1 MTGPPAPR
9 ALPRTSAPVFIGVVY
24 ALGLCAGCNLLP
36 ASERPG
42 DGFGLVVTQV
52 PATDNAR
59 GDRLSLNERYPT
71 GSRIILVPAD
81 GDIDDARILSGDLA
95 AAGAPDVAPAA
106 DSILFMG
113 RRTADSAWAIFV
125 VATRGSR
132 PRKIVTW
139 DRDCADPAHLAGD
152 RLVFTCADGS
162 EGRPVDSAPSFSLYV
177 ADRSTSE
184 IERITFGPGSAF
196 DPTPLQDGRILFS
209 MSRKPVSGRREAAST
224 ALFTINPDGSL
235 LEPFHGSHL
244 EPGFR
249 LRSRQTPDGGAIFVA
264 ADEAWSDPR
273 VETLDARHP
282 QAPGTRLRMALP
294 IGYAGTSGASVIPG
308 AAEPLPDGGT
318 VVAARPYRTTDEG
331 MDGSW
336 GIFLLPFGE
345 QRLEPLLDTPDW
357 DEVEAIPLIPT
368 PAPKGRPSAL
378 DHNLSTGM
386 LLCYDALRSDG
397 TVGPAPGAPRPARVG
412 VQTLESSAVD
422 LGSSAIEADGSFFL
436 EVPADVPI
444 RVRTFDV
451 DGVEIATSGW
461 FWVRPGEVR
470 ACFGCHES
478 REMAPVNRYIEAI
491 AAPPVQVGPTGR
503 NETR

>member
-9 ALPRTSAPVFIGVVY
+9 ALPRTSGSVLVSVFY
-24 ALGLCAGCNLLP
+24 ALGLCAGCSPLP

-52 PATDNAR
+52 PAADHAP
-59 GDRLSLNERYPT
+59 GDRLSLNERYPA
-71 GSRIILVPAD
+71 GSRIILVPA
-81 GDIDDARILSGDLA
+81 GGGVDDARILSGDLA
-95 AAGAPDVAPAA
+95 AAGAPDLAPAA
-106 DSILFMG
+106 DSIVFMG

-132 PRKIVTW
+132 PRQIVTL

-152 RLVFTCADGS
+152 RLVFTCADGP
-162 EGRPVDSAPSFSLYV
+162 EGRAADGAESFSLYV

-209 MSRKPVSGRREAAST
+209 MSRKSVSGRREAANT

-244 EPGFR
+244 APAFR
-249 LRSRQTPDGGAIFVA
+249 LRSRQTPDGGAIFVV
-264 ADEAWSDPR
+264 ADGAWSDAR
-273 VETLDARHP
+273 VETLDPRHP
-282 QAPGTRLRMALP
+282 QAPGTPLRMVRP
-294 IGYAGTSGASVIPG
+294 TGYEGTSGASVIAG

-318 VVAARPYRTTDEG
+318 VVAARPDGTTDEG
-331 MDGSW
+331 VDGGW

-345 QRLEPLLDTPDW
+345 QRLELLLDTPDW

-368 PAPKGRPSAL
+368 PAPRGRPSAL
-378 DHNLSTGM
+378 DHSLSTGM

-397 TVGPAPGAPRPARVG
+397 TVGPAPGAPRPAKVG
-412 VQTLESSAVD
+412 VQTLRSSAVE
-422 LGSSAIEADGSFFL
+422 LGSAAIEADGSFFL

-444 RVRTFDV
+444 RVRTFDA

-478 REMAPVNRYIEAI
+478 RETAPVNRYIEAI
-491 AAPPVQVGPTGR
+491 AAPPVQVGTTGG
-503 NETR
+503 NEAR